1 MNTLER
7 RHRNTIPGLF
17 FALALFIFIAGDI
30 AASDTGLQAGGG
42 GSGADSAGIEE
53 LVTLFDLVAAG
64 RQDEAGKALDRLFSA
79 EFLRDVGSQSILRTV
94 QRIAEE
100 HGSVQ
105 AVSATPEPHEYELL
119 FADDMVLAVG
129 LHLERSNKEGMADAA
144 QERTEEVQRIG
155 GIQLGRPRTLERLLQ
170 DRVRRFASVHWDTR
184 VFVAPFGGETLI
196 EFDGRTDYELATVD
210 SRHNQNQNRRPAEQS
225 VVMYPGQD
233 LEHLR
238 LVLRVVRA
246 VVDGNMELS
255 NVVRLNASYM
265 ADAGVL
271 SEKAPGTPY
280 TLYSLSEYLLFEKD
294 ETAQRHLE
302 AALRAQ
308 RGRAATEIDWNY
320 RSLYEL
326 LERSTVL
333 GGRGYS
339 PIDHLLHSFFFVE
352 VSGADAAAV
361 MLVPGRN
368 GTTHY
373 VAVSQHDADQAPA
386 PELLRRD
393 LELLAVPLR
402 LLP

>member
-1 MNTLER
+1 ML
-7 RHRNTIPGLF
+7 GLLYIMGLLVF
-17 FALALFIFIAGDI
+17 VAVDVAAGDSTRK
-30 AASDTGLQAGGG
+30 AAGHS
-42 GSGADSAGIEE
+42 GIEE
-53 LVTLFDLVAAG
+53 LVALFDLVAAG
-64 RQDEAGKALDRLFSA
+64 RRTEASNSLGGLFSA
-79 EFLRDVGSQSILRTV
+79 GFLRDVGSQSILGTV

-105 AVSATPEPHEYELL
+105 AVSATPEPNEYELL

-129 LHLERSNKEGMADAA
+129 LHVEVDAEEEG
-144 QERTEEVQRIG
+144 RIG

-170 DRVRRFASVHWDTR
+170 DRVQRFASVHWDTR
-184 VFVAPFGGETLI
+184 VFVAPFGDDTLI
-196 EFDGRTDYELATVD
+196 EFDGRVD
-210 SRHNQNQNRRPAEQS
+210 SGGPADNELSSGDLRQDRDRRRAEQS
-225 VVMYPGQD
+225 VVMYPGQE

-255 NVVRLNASYM
+255 NVVRLNASYI
-265 ADAGVL
+265 AEEGLL

-308 RGRAATEIDWNY
+308 RGAARTEIDWSY

-352 VSGADAAAV
+352 AAGADAAAV

-373 VAVSQHDADQAPA
+373 VAVSQHDPDQEPT
-386 PELLRRD
+386 PESLRRD